1 MKDLFLSKQQKA
13 IVGEKNPLHL
23 SLQQKKVVMGVM
35 KGEDSK
41 QSAIFLF
48 FLSSLLASISMV
60 HLQESINHSVSL
72 RVIFRMKYLFFV

>member
-1 MKDLFLSKQQKA
+1 
-13 IVGEKNPLHL
+13 
-23 SLQQKKVVMGVM
+23 M

-48 FLSSLLASISMV
+48 SLSSILASLGMV

-72 RVIFRMKYLFFV
+72 RVIFRMKYLFFVW